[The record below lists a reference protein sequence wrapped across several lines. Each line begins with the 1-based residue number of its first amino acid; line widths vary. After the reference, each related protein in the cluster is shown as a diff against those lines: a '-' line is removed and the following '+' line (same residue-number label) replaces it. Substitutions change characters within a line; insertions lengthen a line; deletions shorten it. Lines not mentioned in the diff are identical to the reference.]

1 MLPEWAE
8 CRRMTEALRQKTH
21 VGIIGAGHGG
31 QALLTAFAE
40 MPDVKIVGI
49 CDINPDAPGLRQAAA
64 MGVPVFPNAECLL
77 RAGPLDWVINVSNA
91 SIEQRFMLSQEL
103 GAARIIDGDVANMV
117 WHILTAFLGETA
129 HGPLK
134 ELNGSQREALFALA
148 WRVIRDL
155 AGIGQLSYEKYASM
169 AFRDPLTGLYTRRFL
184 MNSLEQ
190 GIATAR
196 RYGTAL
202 SLLFI
207 DLDYFKSVNDSFG
220 HDAGDKVLRRV
231 GGAIARDCRQGDIPA
246 RYGGEEFVL
255 LLPHTDAV
263 LARQIAERLCL
274 KVVSEVERP
283 DGRPQTVS
291 IGVATVLPSPA
302 NGLAADGP
310 PSRIDLRAQLLKYAD
325 RALYE
330 AKGRGRNCVQ
340 VVETTLSP
348 QGLVALCAAPAN

>member
-1 MLPEWAE
+1 MFPEWDE
-8 CRRMTEALRQKTH
+8 CELMTEVLRQQTH

-40 MPDVKIVGI
+40 MPDVKIIGI
-49 CDINPDAPGLRQAAA
+49 CDINPDAPGLKQAAA
-64 MGVPVFPNAECLL
+64 MGVPVFANAEHLL
-77 RAGPLDWVINVSNA
+77 RAGRLDWVINVSNA
-91 SIEQRFMLSQEL
+91 SIEQRFLLSQEL

-117 WHILTAFLGETA
+117 WHILTAFLGEAA
-129 HGPLK
+129 HGPLRD
-134 ELNGSQREALFALA
+134 LNAAQREALFALA

-155 AGIGQLSYEKYASM
+155 AGIGQLSYENFASM

-196 RYGTAL
+196 RHGKAL

-207 DLDYFKSVNDSFG
+207 DLDHFKAVNDRYG
-220 HDAGDKVLRRV
+220 HDAGDKVLRLV

-246 RYGGEEFVL
+246 RYGGEEFGLVL
-255 LLPHTDAV
+255 PNTDAV

-274 KVVSEVERP
+274 KVASEVERP

-291 IGVATVLPSPA
+291 IGVATVLPSLATGP
-302 NGLAADGP
+302 AADGP
-310 PSRIDLRAQLLKYAD
+310 PPRIDLRAQLLKHAD